1 MQSAR
6 QHTRF
11 FRLVYYSPKQSDIL
25 CGIDVRIHIATAMI
39 ALERLVA
46 SYTDM
51 VAFVTSLRSIFRL
64 NYNQLHTGKSA
75 LVSKEFPKLAE
86 IPRVEFCPEGLVS
99 PLGCPADMLQ
109 VLNGYANAS
118 LLGFGNNTLGNSVVD
133 YRCGSS
139 FSPFKP
145 FQESGTSTLALSC
158 SASCAFGLNGTTY
171 HSLSFP
177 VSVECVRRI
186 GLTFGRA
193 YNIGYSEIK
202 SDELLNVFHIFFR
215 NFNRLE
221 KEEFAFF
228 ENKVSFPLDVWKIV
242 CVVAYKRNTLS
253 FPYGPDRNRIFGI
266 RQYPAVVTD
275 AAKFPEVPFGFLV
288 KLVSI
293 CHLADTADH
302 HLCRQIKI
310 LSDFIVAMMMY
321 IELSKNL
328 ILPHH
333 IGYAVTRSIRLL
345 DGIKKQPA
353 LSFAWKE
360 FYFQCQFHA
369 SNVNHLFEKDNS
381 ILVLILKRAGRNSS
395 HKLKICG
402 FPCTI
407 NMKNSEFVSR
417 IINDMNSINKD
428 AHVSRRWILS
438 IGRQKARSY
447 IAQKYADGTLFGEES
462 LYTHINCMEMER
474 VRKIDC
480 CFDEFKLC
488 RILMR
493 SKKRLPDM
501 IYTRIGPAIIK
512 VSNIMDDI
520 MFTSISLRKYANN
533 KERKYWNIDQYYYYV
548 NDGYIYIPDINI
560 EAINVD
566 LITLDRKAA
575 LELSGCGAEK
585 DKPCTSQW
593 DYDFICPDKLLE
605 YVVSETLRE
614 TITKLQ
620 IPTDE
625 NPDMDINKKTQKIQ

>member
-51 VAFVTSLRSIFRL
+51 VASVASLRSIFRL
-64 NYNQLHTGKSA
+64 NYNQLYTGKPA
-75 LVSKEFPKLAE
+75 LVSKELPKLAE
-86 IPRVEFCPEGLVS
+86 NPRVELCPEGLVS
-99 PLGCPADMLQ
+99 PFGCPADMLQ

-118 LLGFGNNTLGNSVVD
+118 FLGFGYNALGNSVVD

-145 FQESGTSTLALSC
+145 FQESGASTLALPC

-177 VSVECVRRI
+177 VSVECVGRI
-186 GLTFGRA
+186 SLAFGRA

-202 SDELLNVFHIFFR
+202 ADEFLDVFHILFR
-215 NFNRLE
+215 NFHRLE
-221 KEEFAFF
+221 KEEFAFL
-228 ENKVSFPLDVWKIV
+228 ENKVSFPLDVRKIV
-242 CVVAYKRNTLS
+242 RVVAYKRNTLP
-253 FPYGPDRNRIFGI
+253 FPYRPDRNRIFGI

-275 AAKFPEVPFGFLV
+275 AAKFPEIPFGLLV

-293 CHLADTADH
+293 GHLADTADH

-333 IGYAVTRSIRLL
+333 IGNAVTRSIRLL
-345 DGIKKQPA
+345 DCAKKQPA
-353 LSFAWKE
+353 LSFVWKE

-402 FPCTI
+402 FPCT
-407 NMKNSEFVSR
+407 NNYE
-417 IINDMNSINKD
+417 NKD
-428 AHVSRRWILS
+428 S
-438 IGRQKARSY
+438 
-447 IAQKYADGTLFGEES
+447 
-462 LYTHINCMEMER
+462 
-474 VRKIDC
+474 
-480 CFDEFKLC
+480 
-488 RILMR
+488 
-493 SKKRLPDM
+493 
-501 IYTRIGPAIIK
+501 
-512 VSNIMDDI
+512 
-520 MFTSISLRKYANN
+520 
-533 KERKYWNIDQYYYYV
+533 
-548 NDGYIYIPDINI
+548 
-560 EAINVD
+560 
-566 LITLDRKAA
+566 
-575 LELSGCGAEK
+575 
-585 DKPCTSQW
+585 
-593 DYDFICPDKLLE
+593 
-605 YVVSETLRE
+605 
-614 TITKLQ
+614 
-620 IPTDE
+620 
-625 NPDMDINKKTQKIQ
+625 

>member
-99 PLGCPADMLQ
+99 PFGCPADMLQ

-139 FSPFKP
+139 FSPFRP
-145 FQESGTSTLALSC
+145 FQESGTSTLALPC

-369 SNVNHLFEKDNS
+369 SNVNHLFEK
-381 ILVLILKRAGRNSS
+381 RQQY
-395 HKLKICG
+395 
-402 FPCTI
+402 F
-407 NMKNSEFVSR
+407 
-417 IINDMNSINKD
+417 SINFKASRAQFLPQTKD
-428 AHVSRRWILS
+428 LWVSLHH
-438 IGRQKARSY
+438 
-447 IAQKYADGTLFGEES
+447 KYEKF
-462 LYTHINCMEMER
+462 
-474 VRKIDC
+474 
-480 CFDEFKLC
+480 
-488 RILMR
+488 RIC
-493 SKKRLPDM
+493 
-501 IYTRIGPAIIK
+501 I
-512 VSNIMDDI
+512 
-520 MFTSISLRKYANN
+520 
-533 KERKYWNIDQYYYYV
+533 
-548 NDGYIYIPDINI
+548 
-560 EAINVD
+560 
-566 LITLDRKAA
+566 
-575 LELSGCGAEK
+575 
-585 DKPCTSQW
+585 
-593 DYDFICPDKLLE
+593 
-605 YVVSETLRE
+605 
-614 TITKLQ
+614 
-620 IPTDE
+620 
-625 NPDMDINKKTQKIQ
+625 